1 MRVQRG
7 QADDLLLRSA
17 RSARL
22 EASFETLATLAPQ
35 DEARTTLAPQDED
48 RSGGAHSG
56 LRAISHPCDLIGTAH
71 ASAASRRRGV
81 RGVSLSS
88 TPSGARASLTA
99 LKIAAGGAMAPP

>member
-35 DEARTTLAPQDED
+35 DEAFETLATLAPQDEAFETLALMVRRPASNHA
-48 RSGGAHSG
+48 RSSG
-56 LRAISHPCDLIGTAH
+56 
-71 ASAASRRRGV
+71 
-81 RGVSLSS
+81 
-88 TPSGARASLTA
+88 
-99 LKIAAGGAMAPP
+99 